1 MSWVTASS
9 EFTRQRKQMKK
20 YVQTKDMAQ
29 EAKKYQLN
37 GKNIQIR
44 ARQWTV
50 KIIALHNTNGER
62 ERDGTRKH
70 PEIDGKIVL

>member
-1 MSWVTASS
+1 
-9 EFTRQRKQMKK
+9 
-20 YVQTKDMAQ
+20 MAQ

-44 ARQWTV
+44 ERQWTV

-62 ERDGTRKH
+62 ERERERDGTRKH